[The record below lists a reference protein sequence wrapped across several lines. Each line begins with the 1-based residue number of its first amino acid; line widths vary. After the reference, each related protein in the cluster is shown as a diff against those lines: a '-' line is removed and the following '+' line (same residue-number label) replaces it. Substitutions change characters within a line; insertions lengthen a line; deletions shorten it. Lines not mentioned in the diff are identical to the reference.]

1 MNRIEFDNLEI
12 IDQINYINQS
22 IGTLTD
28 ICQTIPIG
36 RATISERFKRQ
47 GYIYNKDIGQYYLSN
62 TSVIEIHSN
71 RVKVPTKP
79 RESHITPYQNEL
91 IELAENKDAL
101 MEMLREYKR
110 DKEVIIEI
118 PQLDLNKLPL
128 EYKSNIVNK
137 SIKIYEKVYELFND
151 VCDSYSSHKKQDM
164 ISLAL
169 WEFIERYKK

>member
-101 MEMLREYKR
+101 MEMLREYRR
-110 DKEVIIEI
+110 DAKVIEVPILDINTLPIELQKDII
-118 PQLDLNKLPL
+118 
-128 EYKSNIVNK
+128 NK
-137 SIKIYEKVYELFND
+137 SIKLYRPIQDLFDNL
-151 VCDSYSSHKKQDM
+151 CNQYSSYRKQDL
-164 ISLAL
+164 ICLAYY
-169 WEFIERYKK
+169 EFIQKYKK